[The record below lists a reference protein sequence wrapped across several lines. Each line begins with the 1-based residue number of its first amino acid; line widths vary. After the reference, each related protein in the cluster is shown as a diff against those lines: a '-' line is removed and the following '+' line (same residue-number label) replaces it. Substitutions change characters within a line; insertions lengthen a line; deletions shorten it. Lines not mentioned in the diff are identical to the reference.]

1 MTDADPTSRNRL
13 DEEESPYLR
22 QHADNPVDWQPWDET
37 ALAAAEEQ
45 DKPIFLSIGYA
56 ACHWCHVMEAE
67 SFEDEEIAELLNDQF
82 VPIKVD
88 REERPDIDSIYM
100 SICQQVSGRGGW
112 PLNAWLTPDGEPFYV
127 GTYFPP
133 EPKRGAPGF
142 RQLLEDIADSWADP
156 DERAEMESRAR
167 QWTEAIADDLEATP
181 DAPGD
186 APDEDVLESV
196 ASAALRGSDREF
208 GGWGKG
214 QKFPQPGRLRVLM
227 RAHDAG
233 GRDAYREVVEETLD
247 AMGDGGL
254 YDHVGGG
261 FHRYTT
267 DREWVVPHFEKML
280 YDNAELARVF
290 LTGYQ
295 FTGRERYRETARE
308 TLAFVE
314 RELTHP
320 DGGFYSTLDA
330 ESVVAT
336 EGGESVVA
344 TERSDHDGER
354 GAERPA
360 SDGET
365 GEREEGAFY
374 VWTPEGIEEA
384 IAEYGPEHG
393 ISGEQADRAA
403 DLVRERYGVTA
414 TGNFENGT
422 TVLTRAAGIE
432 SLADDHDLS
441 VKDTEELLDSAKS
454 ALFAARSERPR
465 PPRDEKVLAGWNG
478 LVISAFAEAAIVDGR
493 EAHSASNRS
502 SGRSPRDDE
511 SWADTA
517 TDALDFAREHLW
529 DADAGR
535 LSRRFKKG
543 DVAIQGY
550 LEDYAFLARGA
561 LDTYQATGEVDH
573 LAFAVELARTIES
586 EFWDGEEQTLYFTPE
601 SGESLVA
608 RPQELADQSTPSS
621 AGVAAE
627 LLLALDQF
635 VDHGRFESVAAGV
648 LATHGD
654 RVEANPQQH
663 PSLALAADAYRTGA
677 SELTLA
683 PETLPDSWR
692 ETLGGTYVPRRLLA
706 PRPPDEP
713 TLESW
718 NETIG
723 VDESPPIWA
732 ARGQTDDEPTVYACR
747 EFTCS
752 PPKHDL
758 EAALAWALDDESA

>member
-1 MTDADPTSRNRL
+1 MTDADPTARNRL

-22 QHADNPVDWQPWDET
+22 QHADNPVNWQPWDEA

-56 ACHWCHVMEAE
+56 ACHWCHVMEEE
-67 SFEDEEIAELLNDQF
+67 SFEDEAIAELLNEQF

-88 REERPDIDSIYM
+88 REERPDIDSVYM

-112 PLNAWLTPDGEPFYV
+112 PLNAWLTPDGDPFYV

-142 RQLLEDIADSWADP
+142 RQLLEDISESWADP
-156 DERAEMESRAR
+156 EQREEMESRAR
-167 QWTEAIADDLEATP
+167 QWTEAIEDDLESTP
-181 DAPGD
+181 DQPGE
-186 APDEDVLESV
+186 APDEGVLDTV
-196 ASAALRGSDREF
+196 ASAALRGADREF

-214 QKFPQPGRLRVLM
+214 QKFPQPGRLRALM
-227 RAHDAG
+227 RAHAAD

-247 AMGDGGL
+247 AMADGGL

-308 TLAFVE
+308 TLEFVE

-330 ESVVAT
+330 ESA
-336 EGGESVVA
+336 
-344 TERSDHDGER
+344 DG
-354 GAERPA
+354 
-360 SDGET
+360 S

-374 VWTPEGIEEA
+374 VWTPDGIDDA

-393 ISGEQADRAA
+393 IPGEQADLAA
-403 DLVRERYGVTA
+403 DIFRERYGVTP
-414 TGNFENGT
+414 TGNFENGQ
-422 TVLTRAAGIE
+422 TVLTRSESVE
-432 SLADDHDLS
+432 SLADDYGLS
-441 VKDTEELLDSAKS
+441 TDDAEQLLDAGK
-454 ALFAARSERPR
+454 AAVFEARAERPR

-478 LVISAFAEAAIVDGR
+478 LMISAFAEAALV
-493 EAHSASNRS
+493 
-502 SGRSPRDDE
+502 DDE
-511 SWADTA
+511 AWAETA
-517 TDALDFAREHLW
+517 TDALDFARENLW
-529 DADAGR
+529 DADSGR
-535 LSRRFKKG
+535 LSRRFKDG

-561 LDTYQATGEVDH
+561 FDTYQVTGEVDH
-573 LAFAVELARTIES
+573 LAFALDLARTVEA
-586 EFWDGEEQTLYFTPE
+586 EFWDDEAETLYFTPQ

-627 LLLALDQF
+627 LLLALDAF
-635 VDHGRFESVAAGV
+635 VDHDRFESVAGGV
-648 LATHGD
+648 LATHGN
-654 RVEANPQQH
+654 RVESNPQQH
-663 PSLALAADAYRTGA
+663 PSLALAADTYRRGA
-677 SELTLA
+677 HELTLA
-683 PETLPDSWR
+683 AESMPVSWR
-692 ETLGGTYVPRRLLA
+692 ETLADTYVPRRVLA
-706 PRPPDEP
+706 PRP
-713 TLESW
+713 
-718 NETIG
+718 
-723 VDESPPIWA
+723 A
-732 ARGQTDDEPTVYACR
+732 TDDALDGWLDALGLAEAPPVWASREARDGEPTVYACR
-747 EFTCS
+747 SRACS
-752 PPKHDL
+752 PPTHDL
-758 EAALAWALDDESA
+758 NEALAWFEE

>member
-1 MTDADPTSRNRL
+1 MAEPAPTARNRL
-13 DEEESPYLR
+13 DEEASPYLR
-22 QHADNPVDWQPWDET
+22 QHADNPVNWQPWDET

-56 ACHWCHVMEAE
+56 ACHWCHVMEEE
-67 SFEDEEIAELLNDQF
+67 SFEDEDIAELLNDHF

-112 PLNAWLTPDGEPFYV
+112 PLNAWLTPDGDPFYV

-142 RQLLEDIADSWADP
+142 RQLLADISESWADP
-156 DERAEMESRAR
+156 EERAEMESRAR
-167 QWTEAIADDLEATP
+167 QWTEAIASDLETTP
-181 DAPGD
+181 DQPGD
-186 APDEDVLESV
+186 APDEDVLEST
-196 ASAALRGSDREF
+196 ASAALRGADREF

-227 RAHDAG
+227 RAHEAG
-233 GRDAYREVVEETLD
+233 GRDAYREVVGETLD

-280 YDNAELARVF
+280 YDNAELARIF

-308 TLAFVE
+308 TLEFVE

-330 ESVVAT
+330 ESEVAAGGSDLGTTT
-336 EGGESVVA
+336 ENE
-344 TERSDHDGER
+344 H
-354 GAERPA
+354 
-360 SDGET
+360 

-374 VWTPEGIEEA
+374 VWTPDGVDDA
-384 IAEYGPEHG
+384 VAEYGPEHG
-393 ISGEQADRAA
+393 IPGEQADLAA
-403 DLVRERYGVTA
+403 EIFRERYGVTA
-414 TGNFENGT
+414 TGNFEGGQ
-422 TVLTRAAGIE
+422 TVLTRSASVA
-432 SLADDHDLS
+432 SLADDHGLS
-441 VKDTEELLDSAKS
+441 TDAAEELLDAAK
-454 ALFAARSERPR
+454 AAVFAARAERPR

-478 LVISAFAEAAIVDGR
+478 LMVSAFAEAAIVDDP
-493 EAHSASNRS
+493 AHA
-502 SGRSPRDDE
+502 E
-511 SWADTA
+511 TA
-517 TDALDFAREHLW
+517 TDALAFAREHLW
-529 DADAGR
+529 DADTGR
-535 LSRRFKKG
+535 LSRRFKDG
-543 DVAIQGY
+543 AVDIQGY

-561 LDTYQATGEVDH
+561 FDTYQATGEVEH
-573 LAFAVELARTIES
+573 LAFALGLARTIEA
-586 EFWDGEEQTLYFTPE
+586 EFWDAEEETLYFTPQ

-627 LLLALDQF
+627 LLLELDQF
-635 VDHGRFESVAAGV
+635 AAHDRFESVASGV
-648 LATHGD
+648 IATHAG
-654 RVEANPQQH
+654 RVESNPQQH

-677 SELTLA
+677 SELTVA
-683 PETLPDSWR
+683 AESMPESWR
-692 ETLGGTYVPRRLLA
+692 ATLADTYVPRRLLA
-706 PRPPDEP
+706 PRPPSDDALAEWLDA
-713 TLESW
+713 LEL
-718 NETIG
+718 T
-723 VDESPPIWA
+723 DAPPIWA
-732 ARGQTDDEPTVYACR
+732 SREARDGEPTVYACQSR
-747 EFTCS
+747 TCS
-752 PPKHDL
+752 PPSHDL
-758 EAALAWALDDESA
+758 DEALEWFEH